1 MDELPI
7 AVWVCSLCK
16 SENTGDTCAV
26 CYRKVCRVCGHVIY
40 RDESYHA
47 DALGIEH
54 MRCSGGA
61 FRQRRAAMGKPR
73 AHVAFER
80 KDDYAGR

>member
-1 MDELPI
+1 MDEPPI
-7 AVWVCSLCK
+7 HVWTCPHCGHENISDGLC
-16 SENTGDTCAV
+16 AM
-26 CYRKVCRVCGHVIY
+26 CYQCKCRVCLQVIY

-61 FRQRRAAMGKPR
+61 FRQRRTAMGKPR

-80 KDDYAGR
+80 KDDYAG